1 MGIELINRTSK
12 RYHEETYLQNT
23 ANQFFNIFGVEDN
36 DESAGFSLDSLI
48 QDPYAA
54 TYRQGNGQ
62 AHVRK
67 YAPGTGMILTPP
79 TIGEKTPITSD
90 LRDKIIAGIE
100 AAGGFTAN
108 SAKLIGDIMKQHTAA
123 INMQKNYQAM
133 QVFVGGTFIA
143 PGPGGV
149 DIGLT
154 IDYTRSGD
162 QTLTYDFT
170 VGGNTMPKALKAA
183 VDALLAKG
191 TPMDN
196 LCVIMGSS
204 WLNDFALDADVISL
218 RTANVAN
225 EILAQDMVPEFVN
238 GIEGLYKVATF
249 RAPDMIAPINVL
261 SYSPS
266 KQYISDLGETAAPYI
281 AATKAVFFSLS
292 DERYKVNRG
301 IDVLDDNGKIQR
313 AVGDL
318 VFDSYTENDPPAM
331 FQRTQTR
338 HAFVYGN
345 INHTAV
351 STGTFA

>member
-1 MGIELINRTSK
+1 MGIELINRTAK
-12 RYHEETYLQNT
+12 RYYEETYLQNT
-23 ANQFFNIFGVEDN
+23 GKQFYNIFDTPDD
-36 DESAGFSLDSLI
+36 DEAAAFSLDSLI

-62 AHVRK
+62 AHVRP
-67 YAPGTGMILTPP
+67 YAPGTGMVLIPP

-100 AAGGFTAN
+100 PAGGFTRH
-108 SAKLIGDIMKQHTAA
+108 SAKLIGDILKQHTAA

-133 QVFVGGTFIA
+133 QVLVGGTFLA

-154 IDYTRSGD
+154 LDFGRSTD
-162 QTLTYDFT
+162 QTLTYNFT
-170 VGGNTMPKALKAA
+170 TGTMSGALKEAQ
-183 VDALLAKG
+183 DALLAKG

-196 LCVIMGSS
+196 LCVIMGST
-204 WLNDFALDADVISL
+204 WLNDFSADTDIIAW
-218 RTANVAN
+218 RAANTAN
-225 EILAQDMVPEFVN
+225 EILVQDMVPEWVN
-238 GIEGLYKVATF
+238 GIEGLYRVATY
-249 RAPDMIAPINVL
+249 RAPDMIAPMHIL
-261 SYSPS
+261 SYSPP
-266 KQYISDLGETAAPYI
+266 KQYVKDKGETAEVYI

-301 IDVLDDNGKIQR
+301 IDILDANGKIQR
-313 AVGDL
+313 VVGDM
-318 VFDSYTENDPPAM
+318 VMDSYTENDPVAM
-331 FQRTQTR
+331 YQRTQTR

-351 STGTFA
+351 STGTFV